1 MKVNVVRICDLIFYE
16 TIVAMHCSKM
26 EMVRNVPQQKYSEL
40 TNGHNIE
47 STFIESNGRWAIFN
61 WRSTISVGSLS
72 RMWQYMSHKQAE
84 FD

>member
-47 STFIESNGRWAIFN
+47 STFIESNGRLGNFQLEIDYFCWITFAYVAIYV
-61 WRSTISVGSLS
+61 T
-72 RMWQYMSHKQAE
+72 
-84 FD
+84 